1 MLSFNRD
8 VDILLVKE
16 MALKYLK
23 ECKDSTEEARVVKI
37 IQEANGQLRPFVHLH
52 IVENI
57 QLAELKRRELLEK
70 LETCDYRK
78 IVSNLKASR
87 TIIHHPNFE
96 YQGCVHENNWRTI
109 EEKFVSIDQMLD
121 GLVAD
126 KVTIELETFNGTS
139 PHGIERLQKA
149 LALKAELDVRI
160 DHKKCDESSP
170 EPVKA
175 ADLKMTV
182 KVDGETLIKQMLKI
196 NEAWGK
202 NLQQQLEDI
211 QEAHYRGEGK

>member
-57 QLAELKRRELLEK
+57 QLAELKRHELLEK

>member
-37 IQEANGQLRPFVHLH
+37 IKEANGQLRPFVHLH

-57 QLAELKRRELLEK
+57 QLAEFKRRELLEK

-126 KVTIELETFNGTS
+126 KVTIELGTFNGSS

-149 LALKAELDVRI
+149 LALKAELDARN
-160 DHKKCDESSP
+160 DLKKCDESSP

-182 KVDGETLIKQMLKI
+182 KVNGETLIKQMLKI

>member
-57 QLAELKRRELLEK
+57 QLAELKRHELLEK
-70 LETCDYRK
+70 LETCDCRK

-87 TIIHHPNFE
+87 TIIHRPSFE

-139 PHGIERLQKA
+139 PHGIKRLQKA

>member
-8 VDILLVKE
+8 ADILLVKE

-57 QLAELKRRELLEK
+57 RLADFKRRELLEK

-78 IVSNLKASR
+78 IGTSLKASG
-87 TIIHHPNFE
+87 TIIHRPNFE
-96 YQGCVHENNWRTI
+96 YRGCVHENNWRTI
-109 EEKFVSIDQMLD
+109 EEKFVSINQVLD

-126 KVTIELETFNGTS
+126 KVTIELDTFNGTS
-139 PHGIERLQKA
+139 PHGVERLQKA
-149 LALKAELDVRI
+149 LALKAELDARI
-160 DHKKCDESSP
+160 DRGKCDNV
-170 EPVKA
+170 EPKTVKA

-182 KVDGETLIKQMLKI
+182 NVDSETLIKQMLKI

-211 QEAHYRGEGK
+211 QEARYRGAGK

>member
-8 VDILLVKE
+8 ADILLVKE

-57 QLAELKRRELLEK
+57 RLADFKRRELLEK

-78 IVSNLKASR
+78 IVSSLKASR
-87 TIIHHPNFE
+87 TIIHRPNFE
-96 YQGCVHENNWRTI
+96 YQGCVHENNWQTI

-126 KVTIELETFNGTS
+126 KVTIELGTFNGAS
-139 PHGIERLQKA
+139 PHGIERLQRA
-149 LALKAELDVRI
+149 LALKAELDARI
-160 DHKKCDESSP
+160 DRKKCDESGP

-175 ADLKMTV
+175 VDLKMTV
-182 KVDGETLIKQMLKI
+182 KVDGEALIKQMLKT

-211 QEAHYRGEGK
+211 QEARYRGAGK

>member
-1 MLSFNRD
+1 MLKFNRD
-8 VDILLVKE
+8 ADILLVKE

-23 ECKDSTEEARVVKI
+23 ECKDSTEEVRVVKI
-37 IQEANGQLRPFVHLH
+37 IQEANGQLSPFVHLH

-57 QLAELKRRELLEK
+57 RLAEFKRRELLEK

-78 IVSNLKASR
+78 IVSSLKTSGA
-87 TIIHHPNFE
+87 IIHRPNFE
-96 YQGCVHENNWRTI
+96 YQGCVHENNWQTI
-109 EEKFVSIDQMLD
+109 EEKFVSINQVLD

-126 KVTIELETFNGTS
+126 KVTIELGTFNGTS

-149 LALKAELDVRI
+149 LVLKAELDARI
-160 DHKKCDESSP
+160 DRKKCDEAGP

-175 ADLKMTV
+175 VDLKMTV
-182 KVDGETLIKQMLKI
+182 NINNEMLIKQMLKT

-202 NLQQQLEDI
+202 NLLQQLNDI
-211 QEAHYRGEGK
+211 QKGSK

>member
-8 VDILLVKE
+8 ADILLVKE

-37 IQEANGQLRPFVHLH
+37 IQEANGQLSPFVHLH
-52 IVENI
+52 IVENMR
-57 QLAELKRRELLEK
+57 LAEFKRRELLEK

-78 IVSNLKASR
+78 IVSSLKASR

-109 EEKFVSIDQMLD
+109 EEKFVSIDQILD

-126 KVTIELETFNGTS
+126 KVTIELGTFNGAS
-139 PHGIERLQKA
+139 PHGIERLQRA
-149 LALKAELDVRI
+149 LALKAELDARI
-160 DHKKCDESSP
+160 DHKKCDESGP
-170 EPVKA
+170 EPLKA
-175 ADLKMTV
+175 VDLKMTV
-182 KVDGETLIKQMLKI
+182 KVDGEALIKQMLKT

-202 NLQQQLEDI
+202 NLQKQLEDI
-211 QEAHYRGEGK
+211 QESRYRGAGK

>member
-57 QLAELKRRELLEK
+57 QLAEFKRRELLEK

-78 IVSNLKASR
+78 IASNLKASR

-126 KVTIELETFNGTS
+126 KVTIELGTFNGTS

-149 LALKAELDVRI
+149 LALKAELDVRT
-160 DHKKCDESSP
+160 DRKKCDESGP